1 MSKHTIQEE
10 FLSLYDFLGRAAGKD
25 LGAQVY
31 VAAERGSIAY
41 LERSISNP
49 SFRGKVKLY
58 PKSFLVGYFSHQSS
72 SNQEATQESEL
83 PF

>member
-31 VAAERGSIAY
+31 VAAERGNIPY
-41 LERSISNP
+41 MERSISNYK
-49 SFRGKVKLY
+49 FKGMVKLY
-58 PKSFLVGYFSHQSS
+58 PKSFLVGYFSDDSS
-72 SNQEATQESEL
+72 SN
-83 PF
+83 